1 MRDASKKE
9 QFQKGVDKIFDK
21 IDSVYLV
28 KKVMEIEKL
37 KVLLLSPNQLKL
49 FENLPR
55 PKIFNGKPELTREY
69 TSLNS

>member
-1 MRDASKKE
+1 MSDASKKK
-9 QFQKGVDKIFDK
+9 QFQKGVDKIFYK

-28 KKVMEIEKL
+28 KKLMELEKL

-55 PKIFNGKPELTREY
+55 PKIFTGKSEFTREY
-69 TSLNS
+69 TS